1 MTYPVD
7 DEKAREMRNYL
18 SQMVAMDDE
27 TFRAFLN
34 IGRMEIL
41 RKGELF
47 VEEGKY
53 CRELCY
59 MFSGYFRYFH
69 LYDGREVTRDF
80 IFSKTITT
88 SFSSL
93 ITQTPSSVSIQ
104 ALEVCEL
111 FVFPYSRLLT
121 LYESYPKLERI
132 ARIHAEQAFIG
143 LERYHI
149 SHLND
154 SAKERYLKL
163 IERDPEMVQKIPLQY
178 LASFL
183 SITPQHLSRI
193 RREIVIDG

>member
-111 FVFPYSRLLT
+111 FVFPYSRLLA

>member
-1 MTYPVD
+1 MVYPVD
-7 DEKAREMRNYL
+7 DEKARELRDYL
-18 SQMVAMDDE
+18 SQMVVMDYE
-27 TFRAFLN
+27 SFRAFLN

-47 VEEGKY
+47 VKEGKF

-59 MFSGYFRYFH
+59 IFSGYFRYFH

-93 ITQTPSSVSIQ
+93 ITQMPSSVSIQ
-104 ALEVCEL
+104 ALEDCEL
-111 FVFPYSRLLT
+111 FVFPYSRLLA
-121 LYESYPKLERI
+121 LYESHPKLERV
-132 ARIHAEQAFIG
+132 ARIHAEQAFIS

-154 SAKERYLKL
+154 SAKERYKKL
-163 IERDPEMVQKIPLQY
+163 IDREPEMVQKIPLQY

-193 RREIVIDG
+193 RREMFEGG

>member
-1 MTYPVD
+1 MVYPVD
-7 DEKAREMRNYL
+7 DKQAKELRDYL
-18 SQMVAMDDE
+18 SQMVVMDDE

-34 IGRMEIL
+34 IGRLETL

-47 VEEGKY
+47 VEQGKY

-59 MFSGYFRYFH
+59 VFSGYFRYYH
-69 LYDGREVTRDF
+69 IYDGREVTRDF

-104 ALEVCEL
+104 ALADCEL
-111 FVFPYSRLLT
+111 FVFPYSRLLA

-132 ARIHAEQAFIG
+132 ARIHAEQAFIS

-154 SAKERYLKL
+154 SAKERYKKL
-163 IERDPEMVQKIPLQY
+163 IEREPVMAQKIPLQY

-193 RREIVIDG
+193 RRELFTDK